1 MASQR
6 GFKTDSQHTRCVAI
20 HFKVCKQSRTTIGS
34 LFRQRDIS
42 AQETCHILLD
52 LPLYHSSQQ
61 FVFLNLNKEAPK
73 WICGTGENEESFEVN
88 DLGQTE
94 KSLLKAYWD
103 QPTELKNFTL
113 FQLHLTHKLV
123 KENDTMAWSILYN
136 CHLEEINTDL
146 INILGSPKDDV
157 ESEILDE
164 EEENL
169 IEDEEQD
176 EY

>member
-34 LFRQRDIS
+34 LFRRIES
-42 AQETCHILLD
+42 NS
-52 LPLYHSSQQ
+52 YQQ